1 MTTDELSEKLLD
13 FAARMNN
20 KRFKVIAC
28 NVMWRELS
36 HFAALSPHAFNLQFL
51 DWGLHAE
58 PDRLRQE
65 LQKAIDATG
74 EGYDAILL
82 GYGLCSNGVEQFHA
96 EELAQSG
103 RLPVGTEGVRP
114 RGPAAVGD

>member
-36 HFAALSPHAFNLQFL
+36 HFAALSPHAFNLQFM
-51 DWGLHAE
+51 DWGLHTE
-58 PDRLRQE
+58 PDRSSSANRPGGKRTARGRDGRTGLD
-65 LQKAIDATG
+65 KATHSSADTKG
-74 EGYDAILL
+74 
-82 GYGLCSNGVEQFHA
+82 QF
-96 EELAQSG
+96 SG
-103 RLPVGTEGVRP
+103 TL
-114 RGPAAVGD
+114 